1 MYNKHW
7 LLILKCNNIL
17 AKKNIF
23 LNYSK
28 YIVRRQSMLSSIIA
42 VHNKKWFNK
51 FWDICYMKNEFWQ
64 KIHGSVTLFSV
75 NLMLNI
81 HFSYLQCWRETYW
94 FCLFSKSSKK
104 GLPFQTEDLI
114 FFQIVSFFSLLL
126 FFPYVFY
133 KRFLPTRPILMK
145 LSDLADID
153 FYFYFLF
160 WKCNFCSWDINVF
173 AIVRESVL
181 GSAPKRKKILSSNLQ
196 GW

>member
-7 LLILKCNNIL
+7 PLILKCDNIL

-126 FFPYVFY
+126 SFLTFFTSDFFQLDRFWWNFQTLQTLIFIFFFY
-133 KRFLPTRPILMK
+133 
-145 LSDLADID
+145 SE
-153 FYFYFLF
+153 
-160 WKCNFCSWDINVF
+160 NV
-173 AIVRESVL
+173 ISVRE
-181 GSAPKRKKILSSNLQ
+181 I
-196 GW
+196 